1 MGLFKDFFYCVDT
14 SALIDLKKTYPRN
27 IFPSLWENFEKLISE
42 GRIIAPREVLK
53 ELEQYADKTDV
64 LLKWVKKN
72 KKMFKD
78 LDEAQLQHV
87 SNILSNHPNFANA
100 GKQGPHADPFIVAL
114 AISEGCSV
122 ITQESQTKV
131 DKIPDICR
139 KYDIKSLSLIGFF
152 TEQKWKF

>member
-1 MGLFKDFFYCVDT
+1 M
-14 SALIDLKKTYPRN
+14 
-27 IFPSLWENFEKLISE
+27 
-42 GRIIAPREVLK
+42 
-53 ELEQYADKTDV
+53 

-87 SNILSNHPNFANA
+87 SSILRNHPNFANA

-122 ITQESQTKV
+122 ITQESQTKA

-139 KYDIKSLSLIGFF
+139 KYDIKKFFINWIF

>member
-1 MGLFKDFFYCVDT
+1 M
-14 SALIDLKKTYPRN
+14 
-27 IFPSLWENFEKLISE
+27 
-42 GRIIAPREVLK
+42 
-53 ELEQYADKTDV
+53 
-64 LLKWVKKN
+64 LLNWVKKN

-122 ITQESQTKV
+122 ITQESQTKA

-139 KYDIKSLSLIGFF
+139 KYDIKSFSLIGFLQSRSGSF
-152 TEQKWKF
+152 NLNYFCFIEG